1 MAITHETMS
10 LMIQFGG
17 FIVGLLSLVVA
28 IVVALTQKRSRP
40 PLSLVGQEVYYSENE
55 PTP

>member
-1 MAITHETMS
+1 MAISHETMS

-28 IVVALTQKRSRP
+28 IVVALTQKKK
-40 PLSLVGQEVYYSENE
+40 
-55 PTP
+55 